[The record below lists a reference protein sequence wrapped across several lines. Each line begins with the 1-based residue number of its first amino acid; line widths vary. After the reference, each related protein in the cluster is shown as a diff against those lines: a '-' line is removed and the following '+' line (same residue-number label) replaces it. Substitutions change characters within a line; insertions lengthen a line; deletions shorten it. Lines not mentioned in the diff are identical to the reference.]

1 MRKKLYGGK
10 RYASAMILACFM
22 LSVSVTSLAAEGQA
36 VQVTENIADNP
47 LSGPTGPGMEEIP
60 QRFVLPDEAKV
71 LVIVEGTGGS
81 RCLVSAWEKSYD
93 GWDWE
98 LKFKTDGNL
107 GYNGMSNHRVMGDK
121 TTPIG
126 VFQMNTPFGQD
137 DPLEGFPSNYIKVK
151 ESHVWEDE
159 TNSLVDGSEKEGE
172 RVGTQKYAGYYDYAI
187 DAGFNK
193 EGIPNQGSALFL
205 HCMPE
210 GVEFSSGCVQI
221 PKEKMA
227 EVMKLYGTYGDG
239 ACYIAQ
245 APRGTFGLIYDT
257 YGTNHGLSPEGD
269 FSNGE

>member
-1 MRKKLYGGK
+1 MIRKLINRKKMV
-10 RYASAMILACFM
+10 SAAVLAG
-22 LSVSVTSLAAEGQA
+22 LLISVSVPSLAAEGQA
-36 VQVTENIADNP
+36 YQERDITAENQR
-47 LSGPTGPGMEEIP
+47 SGPAGPGMEEVP
-60 QRFVLPDEAKV
+60 GRFVLPEGARV

-81 RCLVSAWEKSYD
+81 GCRVSAWEKPYD
-93 GWDWE
+93 GRDWE
-98 LKFKTDGNL
+98 LKFRTDGNL

-137 DPLEGFPSNYIKVK
+137 DPLKGFPSNYVKVK

-159 TNSLVDGSEKEGE
+159 TNTLVDGSEKEGE
-172 RVGTQKYAGYYDYAI
+172 RVGTGKYAGYYDYAI

-193 EGIPNQGSALFL
+193 EAIPNQGSALFL

-245 APRGTFGLIYDT
+245 APRGKFGLIYDT

-269 FSNGE
+269 FSDGE